1 MFGPHHHAPGRSR
14 AARDSHA
21 RRVTVPAPALSSPP
35 PLLPAAHV
43 RPHKPEVLAGTGL
56 DGIVLERAGLCYGLT
71 SAQCRG
77 VCGCAWVTWVPVL
90 NEAIASFRWCVVMC
104 VCVCVCLCVCVC
116 VCVCVCERRVS
127 GAHGDKIL
135 AMSTQQC
142 KSRLLMCCIAR
153 NTHSSSTGTRQVS
166 QHGTQRAHGIVTNGE
181 IRRQTASKSC
191 QRQRPVEWG
200 AMHWRGGGMNGR
212 AWGTMKHAP
221 TWPDTAPASRHLVT
235 RPGAGAAGAKGQ
247 QRRPSA
253 RW

>member
-1 MFGPHHHAPGRSR
+1 MQTNPKSSHGRVSPSLSWKGPDCGTASR
-14 AARDSHA
+14 VH
-21 RRVTVPAPALSSPP
+21 
-35 PLLPAAHV
+35 
-43 RPHKPEVLAGTGL
+43 
-56 DGIVLERAGLCYGLT
+56 
-71 SAQCRG
+71 SAG
-77 VCGCAWVTWVPVL
+77 VCVDAPGCAWVMSWLKRGARLV
-90 NEAIASFRWCVVMC
+90 SVVRSDA
-104 VCVCVCLCVCVC
+104 CVCLCVCVC
-116 VCVCVCERRVS
+116 ARALSCMRACVRACERRVS
-127 GAHGDKIL
+127 GVHGDKIL